1 VAHFVRISAER
12 NQKGVTGVSPETEQ
26 LLLHRFWKGNVRELE
41 NVIERAVLLSN
52 GPLLKPEHITSD
64 GGELPQRLGSPV
76 PNSDG
81 AAPVSIW
88 EMERDLILRTLERVK
103 GNRTHAAKLL
113 EISIRTLRNKLREYR
128 QIEGGTANSTGQRL
142 PSDTGVSVKGLSC

>member
-1 VAHFVRISAER
+1 
-12 NQKGVTGVSPETEQ
+12 
-26 LLLHRFWKGNVRELE
+26 
-41 NVIERAVLLSN
+41 VIERAVLLSS
-52 GPLLKPEHITSD
+52 GPLLEPEHITSE
-64 GGELPQRLGSPV
+64 GGELSQRLGSTV
-76 PNSDG
+76 SNADG

-128 QIEGGTANSTGQRL
+128 QIEGGQENSTGQQL
-142 PSDTGVSVKGLSC
+142 PSDTGVSVNRISC